1 MSEAF
6 NKGKV
11 WYDKNIT
18 KLLDD
23 IKDKKSREM
32 IAKEHGRTIGGI
44 SSKLKGIAA
53 DYYFNKKP
61 TDEIFD
67 PIKLGILDGEY
78 YKYNKKTGKPTI
90 KQIRQG
96 QVWQV
101 LRDNGNFSF
110 IYTKEK
116 KREILRMEK
125 STNIYQSK
133 MCLMKGLRFTFKED

>member
-23 IKDKKSREM
+23 VKDKKSREV

-44 SSKLKGIAA
+44 RSKLKGLAA

-61 TDEIFD
+61 TDEIMKITGLTAEELADAIERRRPRDIRKQESITKYLGTENSQKD
-67 PIKLGILDGEY
+67 PLKELLEVAKDIQRMVKEIYLE
-78 YKYNKKTGKPTI
+78 
-90 KQIRQG
+90 
-96 QVWQV
+96 
-101 LRDNGNFSF
+101 SF
-110 IYTKEK
+110 IEK
-116 KREILRMEK
+116 VP
-125 STNIYQSK
+125 
-133 MCLMKGLRFTFKED
+133 